1 MSRTPGSP
9 PRGAESRGPSA
20 RGLKVTVKTAKKRSA
35 ASARWLSRQLNDP
48 YVTAAK
54 EQGWR
59 SRAAFK
65 LLELDD
71 RFHLLRRGVRVLD
84 LGAAPGGWTQVAV
97 KRGAASVLAV
107 DLLPI
112 EPIRGATILQGD
124 FTEPDMPARLT
135 EALGGS
141 ADVVLSDMA
150 PNTTGHA
157 ATDHTRIIGLAEMA
171 LDFAL
176 QVLAP
181 GGTFVAKVFQGGSE
195 KQILDVLKRNFA
207 AVRHAKPPASRKE
220 SSELY
225 VVATGF
231 RGKPD

>member
-1 MSRTPGSP
+1 VSKSAVP
-9 PRGAESRGPSA
+9 PSRGLA
-20 RGLKVTVKTAKKRSA
+20 VTVRTAKSRSA
-35 ASARWLSRQLNDP
+35 ASQRWLARQLNDP
-48 YVTAAK
+48 YVAAAK
-54 EQGWR
+54 QQGWR

-71 RFHLLRRGVRVLD
+71 RFHLVRRGVRVLD

-112 EPIRGATILQGD
+112 DPIRGATIIQGD
-124 FTEPDMPARLT
+124 FTDPDMPARLT
-135 EALGGS
+135 DLLGGK
-141 ADVVLSDMA
+141 ADLVLSDMA

-157 ATDHTRIIGLAEMA
+157 ATDHLRIMALAEMA

-176 QVLAP
+176 DSLAED
-181 GGTFVAKVFQGGSE
+181 GAFVAKVFQGGSE
-195 KQILDVLKRNFA
+195 RQMLERMKQRFA
-207 AVRHAKPPASRKE
+207 SVRHAKPPASRKD

-231 RGKPD
+231 RGAHA

>member
-1 MSRTPGSP
+1 MSRTGGST
-9 PRGAESRGPSA
+9 PRGLTVS
-20 RGLKVTVKTAKKRSA
+20 VKTAKKRTP
-35 ASARWLSRQLNDP
+35 ASARWLARQLNDP

-54 EQGWR
+54 AQGWR

-65 LLELDD
+65 LIELDD
-71 RFHLLRRGVRVLD
+71 KFHLIRKGVRVLD

-112 EPIRGATILQGD
+112 EPVRGATIIQGD
-124 FTEPDMPARLT
+124 FTDPGMPEQLT
-135 EALGGS
+135 QALGGT
-141 ADVVLSDMA
+141 ADLVLSDMA

-157 ATDHTRIIGLAEMA
+157 ATDHIRIVALAEMA
-171 LDFAL
+171 VDFAV
-176 QVLAP
+176 QVLSP
-181 GGTFVAKVFQGGSE
+181 GGAFVAKVFQGGSE
-195 KQILDVLKRNFA
+195 KQVLDVLKQSFA
-207 AVRHAKPPASRKE
+207 SVKHAKPPASRKE

-231 RGKPD
+231 RGRAAT

>member
-1 MSRTPGSP
+1 MSRTPGQ
-9 PRGAESRGPSA
+9 
-20 RGLKVTVKTAKKRSA
+20 RGLTVTVKTAKKRTP
-35 ASARWLSRQLNDP
+35 ASARWLKRQLNDP
-48 YVTAAK
+48 YVVAAK
-54 EQGWR
+54 AEGWR

-65 LLELDD
+65 LIELDD
-71 RFHLLRRGVRVLD
+71 RFHLLRKGARVLD

-112 EPIRGATILQGD
+112 DPIHGATILQGD
-124 FTEPDMPARLT
+124 FTGPDMPRTLT
-135 EALGGS
+135 DALGGT
-141 ADVVLSDMA
+141 ADIVLSDMA

-157 ATDHTRIIGLAEMA
+157 ATDHIRIVGLAEMA
-171 LDFAL
+171 LDFAI
-176 QVLAP
+176 QVLTP

-195 KQILDVLKRNFA
+195 KQILDVLKRSFA
-207 AVRHAKPPASRKE
+207 TVRHAKPPASRKE

-231 RGKPD
+231 RGRSDASDPQV